1 MSNILYK
8 RRNKIRSDTFQIIV
22 FTSGSSTLNLI
33 DMYTDAHTYTRS
45 ITSPSDPCTRASNQH
60 PLRALLNTSAQMKI
74 QTHAQNFKVKC
85 FKD

>member
-1 MSNILYK
+1 MTGHILQ
-8 RRNKIRSDTFQIIV
+8 KIQLCLVLAEGPASDA
-22 FTSGSSTLNLI
+22 
-33 DMYTDAHTYTRS
+33 YTYTRS